1 MESTKYSCE
10 FCNQEFSRHYNL
22 KRHLELVHN
31 RFIEME
37 TSDADEDDTT
47 SMGSSTS
54 STTNTSDRESDKA
67 SEVSSSDMSTN
78 SELSER
84 ECSPGSKHYV
94 DLMVSIYNQVFNKMS
109 VEPIDGEEK
118 EADDKQIM
126 TESKKQFRKRLINY
140 LIICHELRKDQTYDY
155 LFNKI
160 DKYIGEEIE
169 YPTAIR
175 MAVKASAEI
184 IDKDFEETV
193 IDELKDE
200 DTSEDEEAMDE

>member
-31 RFIEME
+31 RSIEME
-37 TSDADEDDTT
+37 TSDADEDDTA

-54 STTNTSDRESDKA
+54 DSESDKA
-67 SEVSSSDMSTN
+67 SDEVSYSDMSTN

-126 TESKKQFRKRLINY
+126 TESKKQFRECLINY
-140 LIICHELRKDQTYDY
+140 LIICHELRQDQTYDY

-193 IDELKDE
+193 INELKDE
-200 DTSEDEEAMDE
+200 DTNEDEEAMDE